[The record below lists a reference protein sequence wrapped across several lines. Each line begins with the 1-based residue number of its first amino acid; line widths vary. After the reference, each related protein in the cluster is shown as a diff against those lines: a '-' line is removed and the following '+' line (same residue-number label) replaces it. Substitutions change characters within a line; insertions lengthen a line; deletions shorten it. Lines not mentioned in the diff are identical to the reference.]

1 MMIDTQAISWRFL
14 KVWKRNLVT
23 FQKIWKINFITPLLE
38 PLLFIAAFGLGFA
51 GLVGTVRYGGTEFS
65 YTAFIAPA
73 LIATAVM
80 NNAFFETTYASFV
93 RMYYQKTFDGMLATP
108 LSIEEI
114 IIAEI
119 VWSATKAA
127 AAAGIMLGVLS
138 AFGYVQYPS
147 GLLVIPLAFLGG
159 VAFGA
164 IGLFFTGVIPTIE
177 MFNLPIFL
185 FVTPMFLF
193 SGTFFPVS
201 NLPMWAKPLA
211 LAFPLYHLV
220 ELTRLFC
227 LGRHETVPL
236 LSVVYLVV
244 FAALFSALALLC
256 MRRRLIK

>member
-1 MMIDTQAISWRFL
+1 MTAIGNTSWRFI

-23 FQKIWKINFITPLLE
+23 FQKIWKVNFITPLLE
-38 PLLFIAAFGLGFA
+38 PLLFVAAFGLGF
-51 GLVGTVRYGGTEFS
+51 VGIVGNIRYGGAELS
-65 YTAFIAPA
+65 YPAFIAPA

-108 LSIEEI
+108 LCIEEI

-119 VWSATKAA
+119 VWSASKAA
-127 AAAGIMLGVLS
+127 AAAGIMLGVLG
-138 AFGYVQYPS
+138 AFGYVQFPY
-147 GLLVIPLAFLGG
+147 GLLAIPLAFFGG
-159 VAFGA
+159 IAFGA
-164 IGLFFTGVIPTIE
+164 IGLFFTGIIPTIE

-201 NLPMWAKPLA
+201 NLPLWAKPLA

-220 ELTRLFC
+220 ELARMVC
-227 LGRHETVPL
+227 IGRHETVPL
-236 LSVVYLVV
+236 LSIVYLAV
-244 FAALFSALALLC
+244 FASLFTMLALIF

>member
-1 MMIDTQAISWRFL
+1 MIDTRAISWRFL

-23 FQKIWKINFITPLLE
+23 FQKIWKVNFITPLLE

-51 GLVGTVRYGGTEFS
+51 GLVGNVRYGGAEFS

-127 AAAGIMLGVLS
+127 AAACIMLGVLS
-138 AFGYVQYPS
+138 AFGYVQHPS

-201 NLPMWAKPLA
+201 NLPIWAKPLA

-220 ELTRLFC
+220 ELARLSC
-227 LGRHETVPL
+227 LGRCETVPW